1 MYSMEPLVCNDLLD
15 IIHPEGCC
23 SNPLEM
29 DLCMTRVLQKGEVI
43 DLQKASTSVRLRCP
57 HGGKVDTSRYFLL
70 LVNFLHV
77 KTDAPYESVGWWT
90 RCISLAP

>member
-1 MYSMEPLVCNDLLD
+1 MYIYQYTSWFSPLLDKMYSMEPLVCNDLLD

-57 HGGKVDTSRYFLL
+57 HGGGGGHKSILFA
-70 LVNFLHV
+70 F
-77 KTDAPYESVGWWT
+77 S
-90 RCISLAP
+90 